1 MQIPGQARAAAVAGL
16 GRHAARLR
24 TPGQA
29 ARIEW
34 RPRGRVLLQQQ
45 LREAVLRWQHVG
57 C

>member
-1 MQIPGQARAAAVAGL
+1 MQIPGQARAVAVAGL

-29 ARIEW
+29 VRIGW